1 MERYLDNAATT
12 KPCAEAAAAVMS
24 CISAHYGNPSSLHR
38 KGLEAQH
45 EVNTPAIRSPV
56 LWAARHKKS
65 FSLPVRQK
73 VPIWRSAGRWQ
84 HTAEIERKSLPVP
97 WSTLL

>member
-1 MERYLDNAATT
+1 MEHYLDNAATT

-45 EVNTPAIRSPV
+45 EVEY
-56 LWAARHKKS
+56 ARNQIAGALGCKAQES

-84 HTAEIERKSLPVP
+84 HTAESERKSLPVP
-97 WSTLL
+97 